1 MIHIAPL
8 TAVLF
13 GISICSLVGVPGF
26 AIFVSEFLIF
36 KAAAIDGS
44 YLLMGIFAVA
54 LAIIFIADFSHFFL
68 ATFGKVEGKVEYNSE
83 MKFSENFPLIALAVL
98 IIAFGVWQF
107 DSFTFLLDESVKTI
121 MKK

>member
-1 MIHIAPL
+1 MA
-8 TAVLF
+8 
-13 GISICSLVGVPGF
+13 
-26 AIFVSEFLIF
+26 LIF
-36 KAAAIDGS
+36 KAAAIGEQ

-68 ATFGKVEGKVEYNSE
+68 ASFGKVEGTVVHNSE
-83 MKFSENFPLIALAVL
+83 MKLSENLPLIALAIL
-98 IIAFGVWQF
+98 IVAFGIWQF